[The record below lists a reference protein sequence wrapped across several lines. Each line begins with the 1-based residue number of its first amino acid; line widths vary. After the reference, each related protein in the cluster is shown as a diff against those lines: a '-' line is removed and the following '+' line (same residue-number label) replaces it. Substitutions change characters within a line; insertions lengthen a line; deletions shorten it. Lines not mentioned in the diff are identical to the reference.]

1 MGSLE
6 LTIRRCSCTK
16 MLYTLVTVS
25 FACTAMSA
33 PQGFTGDPSLAR
45 ILQEQRFNM
54 GDGKFGAA
62 FAQED
67 GVAFKEGSSGN
78 NERIGQ
84 YSYIDE
90 NGKTITVKYSAG
102 VNGFRILEGAHIPSG
117 GQKSANAVIT
127 DDQGAPKEYEYEYY
141 DDTVPESPF
150 VNPFDPTH
158 QMAELKAGDL
168 AGLLAQR
175 TFTTTTARPLLPGE
189 TPTPA
194 AATRFFPPGQIKLD
208 RFPQGFN
215 FQFQSQPGPNSITG

>member
-1 MGSLE
+1 MGSFDPHSHLGHINM
-6 LTIRRCSCTK
+6 LLKICSAVAFVCG
-16 MLYTLVTVS
+16 VS
-25 FACTAMSA
+25 GA
-33 PQGFTGDPSLAR
+33 PQFNGDPSLAR

-67 GVAFKEGSSGN
+67 GVAFKEESAGN

-117 GQKSANAVIT
+117 GQTSAQAELKNEV
-127 DDQGAPKEYEYEYY
+127 GEPKEYEYEYY
-141 DDTVPESPF
+141 DDTPPESPF
-150 VNPFDPTH
+150 VNPFDPSH
-158 QMAELKAGDL
+158 QLPMLKAGDL
-168 AGLLAQR
+168 AGHLAQR
-175 TFTTTTARPLLPGE
+175 KFTTPLPLAPGE
-189 TPTPA
+189 TTPA
-194 AATRFFPPGQIKLD
+194 PNRFFPKGQIKLD

-215 FQFQSQPGPNSITG
+215 FQFQS

>member
-1 MGSLE
+1 MSLLAGSL
-6 LTIRRCSCTK
+6 L
-16 MLYTLVTVS
+16 
-25 FACTAMSA
+25 AA
-33 PQGFTGDPSLAR
+33 PQFQGDPSLAR

-67 GVAFKEGSSGN
+67 GVAFKEESAGN

-117 GQKSANAVIT
+117 GQKSAQAQLV
-127 DDQGAPKEYEYEYY
+127 DDKGQPMEYEYEYY

-150 VNPFDPTH
+150 VNPFDPNH
-158 QMAELKAGDL
+158 QNSMLKAGDL

-175 TFTTTTARPLLPGE
+175 QFPVTTPKPLLPGE
-189 TPTPA
+189 TTPNP
-194 AATRFFPPGQIKLD
+194 TRFFPPGQIKLD

-215 FQFQSQPGPNSITG
+215 FQFQSQK